1 MTNHSLASS
10 LAELTDVQRRAVEWE
25 DGPLLVL
32 AGPGSGKTRV
42 LTCRVARL
50 LDASRNQRFRILAL
64 TFTNKAAH
72 VMASRI
78 TTLASGLEGRATID
92 TFHGFCVQV
101 LRQHG
106 VHLGIKPDFAIYA
119 QPVDRQA
126 MLGDALRRN
135 GGRDAEETSPRLLPW
150 IDHLKA
156 RLVETEQAER
166 YLADLNGGAAEVA
179 GSVAR
184 AYRLY
189 EDEMRRVNALDF
201 NSLILETYRLFA
213 YPALARQYQ
222 TSYRYWLVDEF
233 QDTNGAQYEL
243 LRRMAGG
250 NFREV
255 FAVADD
261 DQTIFEWNGA
271 NVRRIGDLVR
281 HFDCKVIQLPTNFR
295 CPAPIVDAGNR
306 LVVYNRIR
314 ARKKQPATA
323 ADDRPAREGAQ
334 IRCVEFASDQEEIIG
349 VAEDIASL
357 TAEARSAV
365 AVLSRNR
372 APLQEMYEILQTRG
386 VSANLDLRRDDFVS
400 PEMRWLVA
408 CLRQVHRPLDRR
420 NMAVL
425 ARAFDSFNGAE
436 VDWGSI
442 IARSESEGIT
452 WLSAWIACV
461 RDAETSGAGH
471 ALMDP
476 IAELAAGAVSPAD
489 ATKNVLAYF
498 KSHDPDE
505 DLKEDLSAWSRI
517 SREIREVRGRLSLD
531 RFLQELHLRTK
542 EPAPPPG
549 APVLVTIHRAKGREF
564 DTVYLIGMAEEIL
577 PSWRS
582 LRSDTQIEEERRE
595 CFVAITRAK
604 RRLVLSRARSYRGWP
619 KAPSRFLEEMGCL
632 DVQQAGDTAQHVGR
646 RP

>member
-1 MTNHSLASS
+1 MESLASTI
-10 LAELTDVQRRAVEWE
+10 AELTGIQRRAVEWD

-50 LDASRNQRFRILAL
+50 LDASRNQRFRVLAL
-64 TFTNKAAH
+64 TYTNKAAH

-78 TTLASGLEGRATID
+78 TALAPGLEGRATID
-92 TFHGFCVQV
+92 TVHGFCVQV

-119 QPVDRQA
+119 QSADRQA
-126 MLGDALRRN
+126 VLGDALRRN
-135 GGRDAEETSPRLLPW
+135 GARNAEEAGRRLLPW
-150 IDHLKA
+150 IDHLKE
-156 RLVETEQAER
+156 RLVETEQAEP

-179 GSVAR
+179 GSAAH

-189 EDEMRRVNALDF
+189 EEEMRRVNALDF
-201 NSLILETYRLFA
+201 NSLILETHRLFA

-250 NFREV
+250 SFREV

-271 NVRRIGDLVR
+271 NVRRISELVR
-281 HFDCKVIQLPTNFR
+281 DFGCKVIQLPTNFR
-295 CPAPIVDAGNR
+295 CPPPIVDAGNR
-306 LVVYNRIR
+306 LVVYNRVR
-314 ARKKQPATA
+314 ARAKRPATA
-323 ADDRPAREGAQ
+323 VGGRSAARDGEH
-334 IRCVEFASDQEEIIG
+334 IRCVEFASDREEIIG
-349 VAEDIASL
+349 VADDIASL
-357 TAEARSAV
+357 TAEVRRDV
-365 AVLSRNR
+365 AVLARTR
-372 APLQEMYEILQTRG
+372 LPLQEMYQALQTRG
-386 VSANLDLRRDDFVS
+386 VPANLDLRRDDFVS
-400 PEMRWLVA
+400 PQMRWLVA

-425 ARAFDSFNGAE
+425 AQAFEGFSE
-436 VDWGSI
+436 TQVDWGSI

-461 RDAETSGAGH
+461 REAGYSN
-471 ALMDP
+471 ALSVLMDP
-476 IAELAAGAVSPAD
+476 IAELGAGTVSPTD
-489 ATKNVLAYF
+489 AIGKVHEYF
-498 KSHDPDE
+498 ESHDPDE
-505 DLKEDLSAWSRI
+505 DLKEDLSAWTRI
-517 SREIREVRGRLSLD
+517 SREIREVRGRLPLD

-542 EPAPPPG
+542 EPAPSSG
-549 APVLVTIHRAKGREF
+549 APILVTIHRAKGREF

-582 LRSDTQIEEERRE
+582 LRNDTQIEEERRE

-604 RRLVLSRARSYRGWP
+604 RRLVLSRAGSYRGWS
-619 KAPSRFLEEMGCL
+619 KAPSRFLKEMGYL
-632 DVQQAGDTAQHVGR
+632 DVQQAGDTISRGG
-646 RP
+646 